1 MMRNTWLVLLV
12 FIATTGVCE
21 LEIERT
27 AFRKDSL
34 AVVSRA
40 AKQGDSEAQLELA
53 LRYYAGY
60 QVSKN
65 ESTAYGLMRQS
76 AEQKN
81 PAAMQ
86 LLSQMYAEG
95 IGVSVDF
102 QKADSWFIAALVENP
117 KDRWLKKKF
126 DQWVNKKKES
136 GGNADDFLQKCAD
149 AGYPPACSLV
159 YSPQATRLYLNG
171 QYQKA
176 LPLLQKLSNA
186 GDDAS
191 TLRLANLYA
200 QGLGGL
206 QRDEARARVLYQ
218 QIAERGNADAQYALA
233 GMVEEGGGGNAD
245 PAQAELWYKRA
256 ADQGHEDAQ
265 QRLDQIQ
272 EARFPYVLR
281 PLEEV
286 YPKSRMRG
294 KIVRV
299 KKNKGKYLSVS
310 GKEVLGLTIRY
321 ERPSTSDA
329 AGLSGII
336 LVGMKLQN
344 KKTEDQYQVF
354 SVYLD
359 NEPTYD
365 LYTKSELD
373 VFVAQ
378 DVDPDVEI
386 TEWAIVYGH
395 LLTDSKTVAILDT
408 VEDKAK
414 SLTELMDQN
423 HDSKVLASSMVSKT
437 VPQSAMGGDLVDSED
452 PEGDTGIIRDSLNT
466 VIDIINP
473 FD

>member
-12 FIATTGVCE
+12 FLAKTGVCE

-27 AFRKDSL
+27 AFRKDTL
-34 AVVSRA
+34 AVVSQA

-65 ESTAYGLMRQS
+65 ESTAYELMQKS

-95 IGVSVDF
+95 IGVPVDL
-102 QKADSWFIAALVENP
+102 QKAESWFIAALVQSPE
-117 KDRWLKKKF
+117 DRWLRSKF
-126 DQWVNKKKES
+126 DQLVNKKKES
-136 GGNADDFLQKCAD
+136 GGNADGFLEKCAD
-149 AGYPPACSLV
+149 AGYPPACLLV
-159 YSPQATRLYLNG
+159 YSPRATRLYLSG

-176 LPLLQKLSNA
+176 LPLLRKLSNA

-191 TLRLANLYA
+191 TLRLAHLYTK
-200 QGLGGL
+200 GLGGL

-218 QIAERGNADAQYALA
+218 QIAERENAEAQYALA
-233 GMVEEGGGGNAD
+233 GMYEKGEGGNAD
-245 PAQAELWYKRA
+245 PVQAELWYKRA

-272 EARFPYVLR
+272 EARFPYLLR

-294 KIVRV
+294 KIARV
-299 KKNKGKYLSVS
+299 DKNKGKYLSVS
-310 GKEVLGLTIRY
+310 GEDVLGVTIRY
-321 ERPSTSDA
+321 ERPSTSEA

-344 KKTEDQYQVF
+344 RKTGDLYQVF
-354 SVYLD
+354 NAYLD

-378 DVDPDVEI
+378 DIDPRVEI
-386 TEWAIVYGH
+386 TGWAVVYGH
-395 LLTDSKTVAILDT
+395 LLPDNKTVAVLDA
-408 VEDKAK
+408 VEDETA
-414 SLTELMDQN
+414 SLPELLDRN
-423 HDSKVLASSMVSKT
+423 RDAEVLASRTVSKT

-452 PEGDTGIIRDSLNT
+452 TEGDTGIIRDSLNT